1 MEADDQDQR
10 GEKDIESP
18 DVVDKYKAASE
29 IANNAML
36 QLLQNI
42 KPGQNIVEVCQIGD
56 KLIQDGANG
65 TYKKLKEG
73 EKGIAFPT
81 CVSVNNCVGHFS
93 PLPDDPAVVLKVGDV
108 VKIDLGAHID
118 GYVSTC
124 AHTLILG
131 QDPEAGAQSGRAA
144 DVVCA
149 AYFASECAI
158 RLARPGKKNTDVTA
172 AIRKVAEIFK
182 VNPVE
187 AVLSHRMKQDV
198 IDGNQV
204 VANRIEPDQ
213 QVEEFVF
220 ATNQVYAFD
229 IVMSTGDGKAREET
243 SRTTV
248 YKRALDRSYQLK
260 LQASRQLFSEIQKRF
275 PVHPFSLR
283 SLDEKKRR
291 LGIVELVKHD
301 LLQAYPVLYEKD
313 GEIVAQFKFTALIL
327 PNSTMRM
334 NAFPLPFVTSQY
346 AVESDPE
353 IKAIMAMSTKRTNK
367 KKKGKKPGGAAG
379 GAGGKDDDDGEEDK
393 MDTTA

>member
-1 MEADDQDQR
+1 MDLDEQR

-42 KPGQNIVEVCQIGD
+42 KPGMNTVEICDMGD
-56 KLIQDGANG
+56 KLLTEGANA

-81 CVSVNNCVGHFS
+81 CVSINNCVGHFS
-93 PLPDDPAVVLKVGDV
+93 PLPEDPAVVLKVGDV

-124 AHTLILG
+124 AHTFILG
-131 QDPEAGAQSGRAA
+131 QNPEDPPQSGRIA
-144 DVVCA
+144 DVICA

-158 RLARPGKKNTDVTA
+158 RLARPGKKNTDITQ
-172 AIRKVAEIFK
+172 AIRRVADIFH

-204 VANRIEPDQ
+204 ISNRFEPDQ
-213 QVEEFVF
+213 QVEEFTF
-220 ATNQVYAFD
+220 ETNQVYAFD
-229 IVMSTGDGKAREET
+229 IVMSTGEGRAREEAA
-243 SRTTV
+243 RTTV
-248 YKRALDRSYQLK
+248 YKRAIDRSYQLK
-260 LQASRQLFSEIQKRF
+260 LQASRALFSEIQKRF

-301 LLQAYPVLYEKD
+301 LLQAYPVLYERD

-346 AVESDPE
+346 AVESDPIVKE
-353 IKAIMAMSTKRTNK
+353 ILAMSTNRSK
-367 KKKGKKPGGAAG
+367 KKKKAKKSTKEA
-379 GAGGKDDDDGEEDK
+379 DDADEDK